1 MRIHSRALTG
11 FDTIRR
17 CGSIREAARR
27 LNVSSS
33 ALNRQLLQLEAEIG
47 MPLFERLPQ
56 GLRLTPVGE
65 ILARHV
71 MAMLQDV
78 QRLEGELAA
87 LKGLQTG
94 SLEIASVAALIP
106 SFLPNVLQRMTQLYP
121 GVKVNVRLADSLESA
136 RLVAVGDADVG
147 LAFLRQKNP
156 AIRQYAVGSFA
167 LGAVIPAE
175 HPLSARTQV
184 SFAECA
190 RFPLVMPNRELSF
203 HADMAALAAR
213 HKRVNV
219 VLETG
224 SLDLMRGLALRGLG
238 IAFLN
243 RFGVE
248 KEIEQGTLRHIPLR
262 PAAASQLGAYVRAE
276 RALPPALDAFARI
289 VADEIALRESQ
300 ENRYENRP

>member
-1 MRIHSRALTG
+1 MRIHSRALKG
-11 FDTIRR
+11 FDMIRR
-17 CGSIREAARR
+17 CGSIREASRR

-33 ALNRQLLQLEAEIG
+33 ALNRQLLHLENELD

-56 GLRLTPVGE
+56 GLRLTSVGE
-65 ILARHV
+65 MLARHV
-71 MAMLQDV
+71 MAMLQDA

-87 LKGLQTG
+87 LKGVRTG

-106 SFLPNVLQRMTQLYP
+106 SFLPNVLQRMTHDYP

-136 RLVAVGDADVG
+136 RLVAAGDADVG

-156 AIRQYAVGSFA
+156 AVRQYAVGAFA
-167 LGAVIPAE
+167 LGAVMPAD
-175 HPLSARTQV
+175 HPLATRPQV
-184 SFAECA
+184 SFADCA

-203 HADMAALAAR
+203 HADIAALAER
-213 HKRVNV
+213 QKRLNV

-248 KEIEQGTLRHIPLR
+248 REIEEGTLRHIPLK
-262 PAAASQLGAYVRAE
+262 PAAASQLGVYVRAE

-289 VADEIALRESQ
+289 VADEIADREAQ
-300 ENRYENRP
+300 E

>member
-1 MRIHSRALTG
+1 
-11 FDTIRR
+11 
-17 CGSIREAARR
+17 
-27 LNVSSS
+27 
-33 ALNRQLLQLEAEIG
+33 
-47 MPLFERLPQ
+47 MPLFERLSQ

-65 ILARHV
+65 MLARHV
-71 MAMLQDV
+71 MAILQDA

-106 SFLPNVLQRMTQLYP
+106 SFLPIVLQRMTQLYP

-136 RLVAVGDADVG
+136 RLVAVGDADVA

-156 AIRQYAVGSFA
+156 AIRQHAVGTFA
-167 LGAVIPAE
+167 LGAVMPPE
-175 HPLSARTQV
+175 HPLASRAQV
-184 SFAECA
+184 TFAECA

-203 HADMAALAAR
+203 HADMVALAER
-213 HKRVNV
+213 QKRVNV

-224 SLDLMRGLALRGLG
+224 SLDLMRGLALLGLG

-248 KEIEQGTLRHIPLR
+248 KEIEEGTLRHIPLR
-262 PAAASQLGAYVRAE
+262 PAANSQLGAYVRAE

-289 VADEIALRESQ
+289 VADEIADREAQ
-300 ENRYENRP
+300 E